1 MKKYKIYRAGKD
13 VYKYIKKHV
22 LIGVELGED
31 IEDVFEDI
39 QDCITADMVED
50 ANCPYDSFVNKY
62 IEIMPP
68 VEGKYDYVALGIAVP
83 TGSAPENI
91 VVDYGII
98 EEDAIEI

>member
-13 VYKYIKKHV
+13 VYKNIKKHV
-22 LIGVELGED
+22 LIGVELGEN

-68 VEGKYDYVALGIAVP
+68 VGGKYDYVALGIAVP

-98 EEDAIEI
+98 EEDAIEF

>member
-13 VYKYIKKHV
+13 VYKNIKKHV
-22 LIGVELGED
+22 LIGVELGEN

-62 IEIMPP
+62 IEIMAP

-91 VVDYGII
+91 VVDYGIT
-98 EEDAIEI
+98 EEEAIEY